1 MTRNL
6 KIVGTEVKFWD
17 IESNA
22 NFAALFQFPY
32 CLEPTELD
40 MLLSWYFVG
49 INPNKPPTNSLTL
62 LANISLIPNNKFSRH
77 NCSLLL

>member
-17 IESNA
+17 IENNA

-49 INPNKPPTNSLTL
+49 INPNKPPTNSLT
-62 LANISLIPNNKFSRH
+62 
-77 NCSLLL
+77 

>member
-22 NFAALFQFPY
+22 NFTALFQFPY

-49 INPNKPPTNSLTL
+49 INPNKPPTNSLT
-62 LANISLIPNNKFSRH
+62 
-77 NCSLLL
+77 